1 MLIVP
6 PFCKPGSAS
15 AAPTQESLRDAR
27 PDIGMWSCKG
37 VQVELPKSGQWGRGR
52 GNVMLTY
59 NLGAS
64 AAECGINLED
74 TSCHVAEKPYFLQ
87 YPWYFLQMTLRLVE
101 GHTAY
106 VSSLVLRLLVK
117 KNAMLYDEKNI
128 CLTRILMD

>member
-1 MLIVP
+1 
-6 PFCKPGSAS
+6 
-15 AAPTQESLRDAR
+15 
-27 PDIGMWSCKG
+27 MWSCKG